1 MIPDS
6 DTIRNAAKEAASQI
20 ARRPVKEGE
29 RLVTSGLID
38 SLSVLRLI
46 TLLET
51 KLDVSIPPET
61 LQPEDFDD
69 VELIVETVERVAK
82 PSSGAVRVKEPRD
95 DI

>member
-51 KLDVSIPPET
+51 KLHVSIPPET

-82 PSSGAVRVKEPRD
+82 PIP
-95 DI
+95 